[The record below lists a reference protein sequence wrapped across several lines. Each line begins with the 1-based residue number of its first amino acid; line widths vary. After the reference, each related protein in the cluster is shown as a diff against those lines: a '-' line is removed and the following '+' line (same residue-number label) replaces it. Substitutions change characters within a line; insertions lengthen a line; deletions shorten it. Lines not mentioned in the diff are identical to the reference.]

1 MQKES
6 GVSKAKSEES
16 KEKKEGMTEAEK
28 QMKEGE
34 ILKNGRTEKCKEKK
48 EIGEGSQKKEA
59 KNGRNKVSK
68 EWK

>member
-48 EIGEGSQKKEA
+48 EIGEGSQKK
-59 KNGRNKVSK
+59 
-68 EWK
+68 